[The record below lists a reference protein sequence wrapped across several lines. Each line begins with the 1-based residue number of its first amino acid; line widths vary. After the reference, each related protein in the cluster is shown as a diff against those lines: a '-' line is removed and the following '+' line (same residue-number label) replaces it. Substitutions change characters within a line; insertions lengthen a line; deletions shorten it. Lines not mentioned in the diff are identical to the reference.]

1 MRSFSII
8 VGSYQ
13 IKSFENGMMVCL
25 CFAHDFTHSHVRFRE
40 EALNILF
47 AVFFDLKA
55 QHGLNMTLTL
65 HILQYICY
73 RKVLALMLLNLF

>member
-13 IKSFENGMMVCL
+13 IKSNENGMM

-55 QHGLNMTLTL
+55 
-65 HILQYICY
+65 
-73 RKVLALMLLNLF
+73 